1 MKAIIVNIGD
11 ELLIGQVVN
20 TNASWMADL
29 LAAEG
34 IAVERIVAVADRDE
48 AIRQELERSMAG
60 AALVLVTGGLGPT
73 RDDITKAT
81 LCRIF
86 NTSLVFN
93 PEAYAM
99 IEAFFASRGLR
110 VSELNRMQAELP
122 QGCLPLP
129 NPQGTAPGMWFEK
142 EGCILVAMPGV
153 PFEMQGIM
161 EHEVV
166 PRLRERMDGQLI
178 LQRTILTHGMGE
190 SFLAQRLAH
199 WEDTL
204 PGDLGL
210 AYLPSPGQVRLRL
223 TARGTDRSAL
233 QAALDEAVHGLQ
245 ARISELIFGYDR
257 DTMEGV
263 VGALLKHRGQ
273 TLCTAESCTGGYLA
287 HRITSVPGSS
297 AWYLGSI
304 IAYAN
309 EVKIKQLNVDPLLIS
324 THGAVSEEVVCAM
337 AQGARLRL
345 GTDWALAVSGIAGPD
360 GGSADKPTGTTWI
373 ALDGPHGTL
382 AQRFLFGNRRDRNIH
397 MAAMS
402 AMNMMRKQLKGSA
415 TK

>member
-1 MKAIIVNIGD
+1 VKAIIVNIGD